1 MLLLASTYANL
12 QSYLRVLAFTYGYL
26 LLLTLAYDLKALT
39 FTYAY
44 LQLKGTH
51 FHFAYYAAT
60 YDGIEHSI
68 NHYLSLL
75 HAVYKLSSSA
85 LEGQIQTGIK
95 RLLAHRYYYQR
106 SALKGQTS
114 KGRSF

>member
-1 MLLLASTYANL
+1 MSYANLQSYLRFHLLLLASTYANL

-26 LLLTLAYDLKALT
+26 LLLRLTYDLKALT

-60 YDGIEHSI
+60 YDGIEHYT
-68 NHYLSLL
+68 NHYLSLYTNCL
-75 HAVYKLSSSA
+75 VARLKGKYKL
-85 LEGQIQTGIK
+85 E
-95 RLLAHRYYYQR
+95 
-106 SALKGQTS
+106 
-114 KGRSF
+114 